1 MDNIFMKYLKEA
13 EGDETPED
21 TSDTNTT
28 EMSNDDISGPPD
40 MPENTD
46 EPNEAPDMPDDTD
59 APPDM
64 PEDAGMDN
72 SGFGTDDQFSDV
84 NDSTNDNKDNSNL
97 GLDEKISS
105 IMNMNLY
112 QQYLALLNN
121 ITSEINMI
129 KTNSDILS
137 SINPESMNIIET
149 LRKLDDN
156 IRIYIKNNY
165 INENYSK
172 NLLFFNKCLNL
183 LKLINDSFDKSINH
197 LKESQ

>member
-1 MDNIFMKYLKEA
+1 MENIFLKYLKEA
-13 EGDETPED
+13 EGDENPSDDVNVSDD
-21 TSDTNTT
+21 TSSD
-28 EMSNDDISGPPD
+28 PPD
-40 MPENTD
+40 MPDNTD
-46 EPNEAPDMPDDTD
+46 DPNDAPDMPDDTD

-64 PEDAGMDN
+64 PDDTEMVDD
-72 SGFGTDDQFSDV
+72 STDFESDDQISDDMSGDANSV
-84 NDSTNDNKDNSNL
+84 DNNNL

-121 ITSEINMI
+121 ISSEISMI
-129 KTNSDILS
+129 KNNSDILS
-137 SINPESMNIIET
+137 SINPESINSIDS
-149 LRKLDDN
+149 LRKLDEN

-183 LKLINDSFDKSINH
+183 LKLINDSFNDDINNH
-197 LKESQ
+197 LKELK